1 MKISPKYKDND
12 WKELRF
18 SKEKDWEKG
27 IKIFENRIY
36 GRFLNPIS
44 DLDKREYAGFLI
56 MAIDC
61 LLIETLQQFIEGV
74 PETPRKK
81 SECYFKKF
89 LTSYFKEDFDDE
101 KAKMFYKQIR
111 CGILHQAET
120 KESSKIKISHK
131 LPIVKY
137 TKKKDGLIINRK
149 KFHGKLDKAIKSYI
163 EQLKDKTNEP
173 LRKNFRDKMDYI
185 CRIEY
190 QE

>member
-1 MKISPKYKDND
+1 
-12 WKELRF
+12 
-18 SKEKDWEKG
+18 
-27 IKIFENRIY
+27 
-36 GRFLNPIS
+36 
-44 DLDKREYAGFLI
+44 

-74 PETPRKK
+74 SRTPGRK

-89 LTSYFKEDFDDE
+89 LIFRFKEDFDDE

-120 KESSKIKISHK
+120 KESSKIKISHE
-131 LPIVKY
+131 LPIVKF
-137 TKKKDGLIINRK
+137 TKEKDGLIINRK
-149 KFHGKLDKAIKSYI
+149 KFHEKLKKAIKSYI

-173 LRKNFRDKMDYI
+173 LRNNFRKKMDYI

>member
-1 MKISPKYKDND
+1 
-12 WKELRF
+12 
-18 SKEKDWEKG
+18 
-27 IKIFENRIY
+27 
-36 GRFLNPIS
+36 
-44 DLDKREYAGFLI
+44 

-74 PETPRKK
+74 SETPRRKN
-81 SECYFKKF
+81 ECYFKKF
-89 LTSYFKEDFDDE
+89 LISRFKEDFDDE

-120 KESSKIKISHK
+120 KESSKIKMSHE
-131 LPIVKY
+131 LPIVKF

-149 KFHGKLDKAIKSYI
+149 KFHEKLKKIIKLYT
-163 EQLKDKTNEP
+163 EELKDTTNEL
-173 LRKNFRDKMDYI
+173 LRKNFRKKMDYI

>member
-1 MKISPKYKDND
+1 
-12 WKELRF
+12 
-18 SKEKDWEKG
+18 
-27 IKIFENRIY
+27 
-36 GRFLNPIS
+36 
-44 DLDKREYAGFLI
+44 

-74 PETPRKK
+74 LETPRRK

-89 LTSYFKEDFDDE
+89 LISRFKEDFDNK
-101 KAKMFYKQIR
+101 KAKMFYRQIR

-131 LPIVKY
+131 LPIVKF
-137 TKKKDGLIINRK
+137 TKEKDGLIINRK
-149 KFHGKLDKAIKSYI
+149 KFHEKLKNAIKLYM

-173 LRKNFRDKMDYI
+173 LRNNFRKKMDYI

>member
-1 MKISPKYKDND
+1 
-12 WKELRF
+12 
-18 SKEKDWEKG
+18 
-27 IKIFENRIY
+27 
-36 GRFLNPIS
+36 
-44 DLDKREYAGFLI
+44 

-74 PETPRKK
+74 SKTTDGK

-89 LTSYFKEDFDDE
+89 LISYFKENFDDE

-120 KESSKIKISHK
+120 KESSKIKISHE
-131 LPIVKY
+131 LPIVKF
-137 TKKKDGLIINRK
+137 TKEKDGLIINRK
-149 KFHGKLDKAIKSYI
+149 KFHEKLKKAIKSYI

-173 LRKNFRDKMDYI
+173 LRNNFRKKMDYI